1 MALFKVEICG
11 VNTSKLPLL
20 TEDEKKE
27 LFKEIKKGNE
37 VAREKYIRGNLRL
50 VLSIL
55 QRFSNSN
62 ENVDDLFQIGCIGL
76 IKAVDNFDDTLN
88 VKFST
93 YAVPMIAGEIRRF
106 IRDDGIVKISRKI
119 KENQMKIMHQREIY
133 INEKKQEP
141 TIEELEKVCDL
152 TKEEIVMAMDASR
165 NVESI
170 DKEMY
175 SKDSAYTLMD
185 LTEDDT
191 NIEET
196 VLNKIMVQQLM
207 DMLESKERKIINLRY
222 FKNKTQSQVAKEM
235 GMTQVQVSRLEKK
248 ILNSMR
254 NEKST

>member
-1 MALFKVEICG
+1 MVDNAVLIERAQAGEKEARKVLIEQNLGLVHHIVKRFTG
-11 VNTSKLPLL
+11 
-20 TEDEKKE
+20 
-27 LFKEIKKGNE
+27 
-37 VAREKYIRGNLRL
+37 RG
-50 VLSIL
+50 I
-55 QRFSNSN
+55 
-62 ENVDDLFQIGCIGL
+62 EAEDLFQIGTIGL
-76 IKAVDNFDDTLN
+76 MKSIDKFDTHFE

-185 LTEDDT
+185 LAEDDT

>member
-1 MALFKVEICG
+1 MDTLTLINRAHQGDKLARDKILIE
-11 VNTSKLPLL
+11 NTGLIWSIVRRFL
-20 TEDEKKE
+20 
-27 LFKEIKKGNE
+27 N
-37 VAREKYIRGNLRL
+37 RGH
-50 VLSIL
+50 
-55 QRFSNSN
+55 
-62 ENVDDLFQIGCIGL
+62 EGEDLFQIGCIGML
-76 IKAVDNFDDTLN
+76 KAIDRFDTEFD
-88 VKFST
+88 VAFST

-152 TKEEIVMAMDASR
+152 TKEEIVMAIDASR

-185 LTEDDT
+185 LAEDDT

-207 DMLESKERKIINLRY
+207 DMLESKERRIINLRY

>member
-1 MALFKVEICG
+1 MDTLTLINRAHQGDKLARDKILIE
-11 VNTSKLPLL
+11 NTGLIWSIVRRFL
-20 TEDEKKE
+20 
-27 LFKEIKKGNE
+27 N
-37 VAREKYIRGNLRL
+37 RGH
-50 VLSIL
+50 
-55 QRFSNSN
+55 
-62 ENVDDLFQIGCIGL
+62 EGEDLFQIGCIGML
-76 IKAVDNFDDTLN
+76 KAIDRFDTEFD
-88 VKFST
+88 VAFST

-133 INEKKQEP
+133 INEKKHEP

-152 TKEEIVMAMDASR
+152 TKEEIVMAIDASR

-185 LTEDDT
+185 LAEDDT

>member
-1 MALFKVEICG
+1 MDTLTLINRAHQGDKLARDKILIE
-11 VNTSKLPLL
+11 NTGLIWSIVRRFL
-20 TEDEKKE
+20 
-27 LFKEIKKGNE
+27 N
-37 VAREKYIRGNLRL
+37 RGH
-50 VLSIL
+50 
-55 QRFSNSN
+55 
-62 ENVDDLFQIGCIGL
+62 EGEDLFQIGCIGML
-76 IKAVDNFDDTLN
+76 KAIDRFDTEFD
-88 VKFST
+88 VAFST

-175 SKDSAYTLMD
+175 SKDSSYTLMD
-185 LTEDDT
+185 LAEDDT

-254 NEKST
+254 NEKNK

>member
-1 MALFKVEICG
+1 M
-11 VNTSKLPLL
+11 
-20 TEDEKKE
+20 KK
-27 LFKEIKKGNE
+27 KK
-37 VAREKYIRGNLRL
+37 K
-50 VLSIL
+50 
-55 QRFSNSN
+55 
-62 ENVDDLFQIGCIGL
+62 
-76 IKAVDNFDDTLN
+76 
-88 VKFST
+88 
-93 YAVPMIAGEIRRF
+93 
-106 IRDDGIVKISRKI
+106 
-119 KENQMKIMHQREIY
+119 
-133 INEKKQEP
+133 
-141 TIEELEKVCDL
+141 TIEEQEKVSNL

-185 LTEDDT
+185 LAEDDT

>member
-1 MALFKVEICG
+1 MDTLTLINRAHQGDKLARDKILIE
-11 VNTSKLPLL
+11 NTGLIWSIVRRFL
-20 TEDEKKE
+20 
-27 LFKEIKKGNE
+27 N
-37 VAREKYIRGNLRL
+37 RGH
-50 VLSIL
+50 
-55 QRFSNSN
+55 
-62 ENVDDLFQIGCIGL
+62 EGEDLFQIGCIGML
-76 IKAVDNFDDTLN
+76 KAIDRFDTEFD
-88 VKFST
+88 VAFST

-185 LTEDDT
+185 LAEDDT

-235 GMTQVQVSRLEKK
+235 GMTQVQVSRMEKK

>member
-1 MALFKVEICG
+1 MDTLTLINRAHQGDKLARDKILIE
-11 VNTSKLPLL
+11 NTGLIWSIVRRFL
-20 TEDEKKE
+20 
-27 LFKEIKKGNE
+27 N
-37 VAREKYIRGNLRL
+37 RGH
-50 VLSIL
+50 
-55 QRFSNSN
+55 
-62 ENVDDLFQIGCIGL
+62 EGEDLFQIGCIGML
-76 IKAVDNFDDTLN
+76 KAIYRFDTEFD
-88 VKFST
+88 VAFST

-185 LTEDDT
+185 LAEDDT

>member
-1 MALFKVEICG
+1 MDTLTLINRAHQGDKLARDKILIE
-11 VNTSKLPLL
+11 NTGLIWSIVRRFL
-20 TEDEKKE
+20 
-27 LFKEIKKGNE
+27 N
-37 VAREKYIRGNLRL
+37 REHEG
-50 VLSIL
+50 
-55 QRFSNSN
+55 
-62 ENVDDLFQIGCIGL
+62 EDLFQIGCIGML
-76 IKAVDNFDDTLN
+76 KAIDRFDTEFD
-88 VKFST
+88 VAFST

-185 LTEDDT
+185 LAEDDT

>member
-1 MALFKVEICG
+1 MDTLTLINRAHQGDKLARDKILIE
-11 VNTSKLPLL
+11 NTGLIWSIVRRFL
-20 TEDEKKE
+20 
-27 LFKEIKKGNE
+27 N
-37 VAREKYIRGNLRL
+37 RGH
-50 VLSIL
+50 
-55 QRFSNSN
+55 
-62 ENVDDLFQIGCIGL
+62 EGEDLFQIGCIGML
-76 IKAVDNFDDTLN
+76 KAIDRFDTEFD
-88 VKFST
+88 VAFST

-185 LTEDDT
+185 LAEDDT

-222 FKNKTQSQVAKEM
+222 FNNKTQSQVAKEM

>member
-1 MALFKVEICG
+1 MDTLTLINRAHQGDKLARDKILIE
-11 VNTSKLPLL
+11 NTGLIWSIVRRFL
-20 TEDEKKE
+20 
-27 LFKEIKKGNE
+27 N
-37 VAREKYIRGNLRL
+37 RGH
-50 VLSIL
+50 
-55 QRFSNSN
+55 
-62 ENVDDLFQIGCIGL
+62 EGEDLFQIGCIGML
-76 IKAVDNFDDTLN
+76 KAIDRFDTEFD
-88 VKFST
+88 VAFST

-152 TKEEIVMAMDASR
+152 TKEEIVMAIDASR

-185 LTEDDT
+185 LAEDDT

-207 DMLESKERKIINLRY
+207 DMLERTERKIINLRY

>member
-1 MALFKVEICG
+1 MDTLTLINRAHQGDKLARDKILIE
-11 VNTSKLPLL
+11 NTGLIWSIVRRFL
-20 TEDEKKE
+20 
-27 LFKEIKKGNE
+27 N
-37 VAREKYIRGNLRL
+37 RGH
-50 VLSIL
+50 
-55 QRFSNSN
+55 
-62 ENVDDLFQIGCIGL
+62 EGEDLFQIGCIGML
-76 IKAVDNFDDTLN
+76 KAIDRFDTEFD
-88 VKFST
+88 VAFST

-152 TKEEIVMAMDASR
+152 TKEEIVMAIDASR

-185 LTEDDT
+185 LAEDDT

-235 GMTQVQVSRLEKK
+235 GMTQVQVSRL
-248 ILNSMR
+248 
-254 NEKST
+254 

>member
-1 MALFKVEICG
+1 MDTLTLINRAHQGDKLARDKILIE
-11 VNTSKLPLL
+11 NTGLIWSIVRRFL
-20 TEDEKKE
+20 
-27 LFKEIKKGNE
+27 N
-37 VAREKYIRGNLRL
+37 RGH
-50 VLSIL
+50 
-55 QRFSNSN
+55 
-62 ENVDDLFQIGCIGL
+62 EGEDLFQIGCIGML
-76 IKAVDNFDDTLN
+76 KAIDRFDTEFD
-88 VKFST
+88 VAFST

-119 KENQMKIMHQREIY
+119 KENQMIIMHQREIY

-185 LTEDDT
+185 LAEDDT

>member
-1 MALFKVEICG
+1 MDTLTLINRAHQGDKLARDKILIE
-11 VNTSKLPLL
+11 NTGLIWSIVKRFL
-20 TEDEKKE
+20 
-27 LFKEIKKGNE
+27 N
-37 VAREKYIRGNLRL
+37 RGH
-50 VLSIL
+50 
-55 QRFSNSN
+55 
-62 ENVDDLFQIGCIGL
+62 EGEDLFQIGCIGML
-76 IKAVDNFDDTLN
+76 KAIDRFDTEFD
-88 VKFST
+88 VAFST

-185 LTEDDT
+185 LAEDDT

-254 NEKST
+254 NKKST

>member
-1 MALFKVEICG
+1 MDTLTLINRAHQGDKLARDKILIE
-11 VNTSKLPLL
+11 NTGLIWSIVRRFL
-20 TEDEKKE
+20 
-27 LFKEIKKGNE
+27 N
-37 VAREKYIRGNLRL
+37 RGH
-50 VLSIL
+50 
-55 QRFSNSN
+55 
-62 ENVDDLFQIGCIGL
+62 EGEDLFQIGCIGML
-76 IKAVDNFDDTLN
+76 KAIDRFDTEFD
-88 VKFST
+88 VAFST

-119 KENQMKIMHQREIY
+119 KENQMKIIHQREIY

-152 TKEEIVMAMDASR
+152 TKEEIVMAIDASR

-175 SKDSAYTLMD
+175 SKDSAYTIMD
-185 LTEDDT
+185 LAEDDT

>member
-1 MALFKVEICG
+1 MDTLTLINRAHQGDKLARDKILIE
-11 VNTSKLPLL
+11 NTGLIWSIVRRFL
-20 TEDEKKE
+20 
-27 LFKEIKKGNE
+27 N
-37 VAREKYIRGNLRL
+37 RGH
-50 VLSIL
+50 
-55 QRFSNSN
+55 
-62 ENVDDLFQIGCIGL
+62 EGEDLFQIGCIGML
-76 IKAVDNFDDTLN
+76 KAIDRFDTEFD
-88 VKFST
+88 VAFST

-119 KENQMKIMHQREIY
+119 QENQMKIMHQREIY

-185 LTEDDT
+185 LAEDDT

>member
-1 MALFKVEICG
+1 MDTLTLINRAHQGDKLARDKILIE
-11 VNTSKLPLL
+11 NTGLIWSIVRRFL
-20 TEDEKKE
+20 
-27 LFKEIKKGNE
+27 N
-37 VAREKYIRGNLRL
+37 RGH
-50 VLSIL
+50 
-55 QRFSNSN
+55 
-62 ENVDDLFQIGCIGL
+62 EGEDLFQIGCIGML
-76 IKAVDNFDDTLN
+76 KAIDRFDTEFD
-88 VKFST
+88 VAFST

-165 NVESI
+165 NVEPI

-185 LTEDDT
+185 LAEDDT

>member
-1 MALFKVEICG
+1 MDTLTLINRAHQGDKLARDKILIE
-11 VNTSKLPLL
+11 NTGLIWSIVRRFL
-20 TEDEKKE
+20 
-27 LFKEIKKGNE
+27 N
-37 VAREKYIRGNLRL
+37 RGH
-50 VLSIL
+50 
-55 QRFSNSN
+55 
-62 ENVDDLFQIGCIGL
+62 EGEDLFQIGCIGML
-76 IKAVDNFDDTLN
+76 KAIDRFDTEFD
-88 VKFST
+88 VAFST

-106 IRDDGIVKISRKI
+106 IRDDGILKISRKI

-152 TKEEIVMAMDASR
+152 TKEEIVMSMDASR

-185 LTEDDT
+185 LAEDDT

>member
-1 MALFKVEICG
+1 MDTLTLINRAHQGDKLARDKILIE
-11 VNTSKLPLL
+11 NTGLIWSIVKRFL
-20 TEDEKKE
+20 
-27 LFKEIKKGNE
+27 N
-37 VAREKYIRGNLRL
+37 RGH
-50 VLSIL
+50 
-55 QRFSNSN
+55 
-62 ENVDDLFQIGCIGL
+62 EGEDLFQIGCIGML
-76 IKAVDNFDDTLN
+76 KAIDRFDTEFD
-88 VKFST
+88 VAFST
-93 YAVPMIAGEIRRF
+93 YAVPKIAGEIRRF

-141 TIEELEKVCDL
+141 TIEELEKICDL

-185 LTEDDT
+185 LAEDDT

>member
-1 MALFKVEICG
+1 MDTLTLINRAHQGDKLARDKILIE
-11 VNTSKLPLL
+11 NTGLIWSIVRRFL
-20 TEDEKKE
+20 
-27 LFKEIKKGNE
+27 N
-37 VAREKYIRGNLRL
+37 RGH
-50 VLSIL
+50 
-55 QRFSNSN
+55 
-62 ENVDDLFQIGCIGL
+62 EGEDLFQIGCIGML
-76 IKAVDNFDDTLN
+76 KAIDRFDTEFD
-88 VKFST
+88 VAFST

-133 INEKKQEP
+133 INEKKQEL

-185 LTEDDT
+185 LAEDDT

>member
-1 MALFKVEICG
+1 MDMLTLINRAHQGDKLARDKILIE
-11 VNTSKLPLL
+11 NTGLIWSIVRRFL
-20 TEDEKKE
+20 
-27 LFKEIKKGNE
+27 N
-37 VAREKYIRGNLRL
+37 RGH
-50 VLSIL
+50 
-55 QRFSNSN
+55 
-62 ENVDDLFQIGCIGL
+62 EGEDLFQIGCIGML
-76 IKAVDNFDDTLN
+76 KAIDRFDTEFD
-88 VKFST
+88 VAFST

-175 SKDSAYTLMD
+175 SKDSSYTLMD
-185 LTEDDT
+185 LAEDDT

-254 NEKST
+254 NEKNK

>member
-1 MALFKVEICG
+1 MDTLTLINRAHQGDKLARDKILIE
-11 VNTSKLPLL
+11 NTGLIWSIVRRFL
-20 TEDEKKE
+20 
-27 LFKEIKKGNE
+27 N
-37 VAREKYIRGNLRL
+37 RGH
-50 VLSIL
+50 
-55 QRFSNSN
+55 
-62 ENVDDLFQIGCIGL
+62 EGEDLFQIGCIGML
-76 IKAVDNFDDTLN
+76 KAIDRFDTEFD
-88 VKFST
+88 VAFST

-185 LTEDDT
+185 LAEDDT
-191 NIEET
+191 NIEEM

>member
-1 MALFKVEICG
+1 MDTLTLINRAHQGDKLARDKILIE
-11 VNTSKLPLL
+11 NTGLIWSIVRRFL
-20 TEDEKKE
+20 
-27 LFKEIKKGNE
+27 N
-37 VAREKYIRGNLRL
+37 RGH
-50 VLSIL
+50 
-55 QRFSNSN
+55 
-62 ENVDDLFQIGCIGL
+62 EGEDLFQIGCIGML
-76 IKAVDNFDDTLN
+76 KAIDRFDTEFD
-88 VKFST
+88 VAFST

-165 NVESI
+165 DVESI

-185 LTEDDT
+185 LAEDDT

>member
-1 MALFKVEICG
+1 MDTLTLINRAHQGDKLARDKILIE
-11 VNTSKLPLL
+11 NTGLIWSIVRRFL
-20 TEDEKKE
+20 
-27 LFKEIKKGNE
+27 N
-37 VAREKYIRGNLRL
+37 RGH
-50 VLSIL
+50 
-55 QRFSNSN
+55 
-62 ENVDDLFQIGCIGL
+62 EGEDLFQIGCIGML
-76 IKAVDNFDDTLN
+76 KAIDRFDTEFD
-88 VKFST
+88 VAFST

-133 INEKKQEP
+133 INEKKHEP
-141 TIEELEKVCDL
+141 TIEELENVCDL

-185 LTEDDT
+185 LAEDDT

>member
-1 MALFKVEICG
+1 MDTLTLINRAHQGDKLARDKILIE
-11 VNTSKLPLL
+11 NTGLIWSIVRRFL
-20 TEDEKKE
+20 
-27 LFKEIKKGNE
+27 N
-37 VAREKYIRGNLRL
+37 RGH
-50 VLSIL
+50 
-55 QRFSNSN
+55 
-62 ENVDDLFQIGCIGL
+62 EGEDLFQIGCIGML
-76 IKAVDNFDDTLN
+76 KAIDRFDTEFD
-88 VKFST
+88 VAFST

-165 NVESI
+165 NGESI

-175 SKDSAYTLMD
+175 SKDSSYTLMD
-185 LTEDDT
+185 LAEDDT

-254 NEKST
+254 NEKNK

>member
-1 MALFKVEICG
+1 MDTLTLINRAHQGDKLARDKILIE
-11 VNTSKLPLL
+11 NTGLIWSIVRRFL
-20 TEDEKKE
+20 
-27 LFKEIKKGNE
+27 N
-37 VAREKYIRGNLRL
+37 RGH
-50 VLSIL
+50 
-55 QRFSNSN
+55 
-62 ENVDDLFQIGCIGL
+62 EGEDLFQIGCIGML
-76 IKAVDNFDDTLN
+76 KAIDRFDTEFD
-88 VKFST
+88 VAFST

-119 KENQMKIMHQREIY
+119 KENQMNIMHQREIY

-185 LTEDDT
+185 LAEDDT

>member
-1 MALFKVEICG
+1 MDTLTLINRAHQGDKLARDKILIE
-11 VNTSKLPLL
+11 NTGLIWSIVRRFL
-20 TEDEKKE
+20 
-27 LFKEIKKGNE
+27 N
-37 VAREKYIRGNLRL
+37 RGH
-50 VLSIL
+50 
-55 QRFSNSN
+55 
-62 ENVDDLFQIGCIGL
+62 EGEDLFQIGCIGML
-76 IKAVDNFDDTLN
+76 KAIDRFDTEFD
-88 VKFST
+88 VAFST

-152 TKEEIVMAMDASR
+152 TKEEIVMAMDAS

-185 LTEDDT
+185 LAEDDT

>member
-1 MALFKVEICG
+1 MDTLTLINRAHQGDKLARDKILIE
-11 VNTSKLPLL
+11 NTGLIWSIVRRFL
-20 TEDEKKE
+20 
-27 LFKEIKKGNE
+27 N
-37 VAREKYIRGNLRL
+37 RGH
-50 VLSIL
+50 
-55 QRFSNSN
+55 
-62 ENVDDLFQIGCIGL
+62 EGEDLFQIGCIGML
-76 IKAVDNFDDTLN
+76 KAIDRFDTEFD
-88 VKFST
+88 VAFST

-185 LTEDDT
+185 LAEDDT

-248 ILNSMR
+248 F
-254 NEKST
+254 

>member
-1 MALFKVEICG
+1 MDTLTLINRAHQGDKLARDKILIE
-11 VNTSKLPLL
+11 NTGLIWSIVRRFL
-20 TEDEKKE
+20 
-27 LFKEIKKGNE
+27 N
-37 VAREKYIRGNLRL
+37 RGH
-50 VLSIL
+50 
-55 QRFSNSN
+55 
-62 ENVDDLFQIGCIGL
+62 EGEDLFQIGCIGML
-76 IKAVDNFDDTLN
+76 KAIDRFDTEFDVT
-88 VKFST
+88 FST

-152 TKEEIVMAMDASR
+152 TKEEIVMAIDASR

-185 LTEDDT
+185 LAEDDT

>member
-1 MALFKVEICG
+1 MDTLTLINRAHQGDKLARDKILIE
-11 VNTSKLPLL
+11 NTGLIWSIVRRFL
-20 TEDEKKE
+20 
-27 LFKEIKKGNE
+27 N
-37 VAREKYIRGNLRL
+37 RGH
-50 VLSIL
+50 
-55 QRFSNSN
+55 
-62 ENVDDLFQIGCIGL
+62 EGEDLFQIGCIGML
-76 IKAVDNFDDTLN
+76 KAIDRFDTEFD
-88 VKFST
+88 VAFST

-119 KENQMKIMHQREIY
+119 KENQMKIMHQREIF

-152 TKEEIVMAMDASR
+152 TKEEIVIAMDASR

-185 LTEDDT
+185 LAEDDT

>member
-1 MALFKVEICG
+1 MDTLTLINRAHQGDKLARDKILIE
-11 VNTSKLPLL
+11 NTGLIWSIVRRFL
-20 TEDEKKE
+20 
-27 LFKEIKKGNE
+27 N
-37 VAREKYIRGNLRL
+37 RGH
-50 VLSIL
+50 
-55 QRFSNSN
+55 
-62 ENVDDLFQIGCIGL
+62 EGEDLFQIGCIGML
-76 IKAVDNFDDTLN
+76 KAIDRFDTEFD
-88 VKFST
+88 VAFST

-185 LTEDDT
+185 LAEDDT

-196 VLNKIMVQQLM
+196 VLNKIMVRQLM

>member
-1 MALFKVEICG
+1 MDTLTLINRAHQGDKLARDKILIE
-11 VNTSKLPLL
+11 NTGLIWSIVRRFL
-20 TEDEKKE
+20 
-27 LFKEIKKGNE
+27 N
-37 VAREKYIRGNLRL
+37 RGH
-50 VLSIL
+50 
-55 QRFSNSN
+55 
-62 ENVDDLFQIGCIGL
+62 EGEDLFQIGCIGML
-76 IKAVDNFDDTLN
+76 KAIDRFDTEFD
-88 VKFST
+88 VAFST

-185 LTEDDT
+185 LAEDDT

-207 DMLESKERKIINLRY
+207 DMLESKGRKIINLRY
-222 FKNKTQSQVAKEM
+222 FQNKTQV
-235 GMTQVQVSRLEKK
+235 
-248 ILNSMR
+248 
-254 NEKST
+254 